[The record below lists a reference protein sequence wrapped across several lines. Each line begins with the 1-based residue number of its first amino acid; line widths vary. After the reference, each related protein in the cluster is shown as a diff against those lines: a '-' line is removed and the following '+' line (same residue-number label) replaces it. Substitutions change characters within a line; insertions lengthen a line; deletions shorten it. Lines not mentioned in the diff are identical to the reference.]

1 MEKRI
6 VILGGGESGCGAAI
20 LAKKLGFDVF
30 LSDYGTIADKYKR
43 MLDEQEIPWEE
54 GKHTKELILNAG
66 EVIKSPGIPTT
77 APMVRKLTDRGINV
91 ISEIEFAGRYDYAK
105 KVCITG
111 SNGKTTTTSLIYH
124 LLKEAGMT
132 YDNVVKTTVLL
143 ADIADFKAVNEVY
156 AEYFTGD
163 KPARACY
170 QAAALP
176 LGVKVEIEA
185 IAVK

>member
-1 MEKRI
+1 MFSSYS
-6 VILGGGESGCGAAI
+6 ILSICEELLYLHLRVRVCVRANLLWNDI
-20 LAKKLGFDVF
+20 
-30 LSDYGTIADKYKR
+30 KY
-43 MLDEQEIPWEE
+43 
-54 GKHTKELILNAG
+54 NA
-66 EVIKSPGIPTT
+66 T
-77 APMVRKLTDRGINV
+77 M
-91 ISEIEFAGRYDYAK
+91 K
-105 KVCITG
+105 KVIATVDAPKAVGPYSQAIEVNGTLYISGQIPVNPADGQIQDEITAAAHQ
-111 SNGKTTTTSLIYH
+111 SLKNIGAI
-124 LLKEAGMT
+124 LKEAGMT

-185 IAVK
+185 IAVR

>member
-1 MEKRI
+1 MKK
-6 VILGGGESGCGAAI
+6 VISTPNAPAAI
-20 LAKKLGFDVF
+20 GPYSQAIEVGNMVF
-30 LSDYGTIADKYKR
+30 LSGQIPVNPATGDVVEGGIK
-43 MLDEQEIPWEE
+43 EQTTQVFE
-54 GKHTKELILNAG
+54 N
-66 EVIKSPGIPTT
+66 IK
-77 APMVRKLTDRGINV
+77 AVL
-91 ISEIEFAGRYDYAK
+91 A
-105 KVCITG
+105 
-111 SNGKTTTTSLIYH
+111 
-124 LLKEAGMT
+124 EAGLT
-132 YDNVVKTTVLL
+132 LDNVVKTTVLL

>member
-1 MEKRI
+1 VGPYSQAIEVNGTLYISGQIPVNPADGKVQEDI
-6 VILGGGESGCGAAI
+6 VAAAHQSLKNIGAI
-20 LAKKLGFDVF
+20 
-30 LSDYGTIADKYKR
+30 
-43 MLDEQEIPWEE
+43 
-54 GKHTKELILNAG
+54 
-66 EVIKSPGIPTT
+66 
-77 APMVRKLTDRGINV
+77 
-91 ISEIEFAGRYDYAK
+91 
-105 KVCITG
+105 
-111 SNGKTTTTSLIYH
+111 
-124 LLKEAGMT
+124 LKEAGMT

>member
-1 MEKRI
+1 MRIKNVHPLLLLSGNDYICMIVRARARVMNDNKR
-6 VILGGGESGCGAAI
+6 
-20 LAKKLGFDVF
+20 
-30 LSDYGTIADKYKR
+30 
-43 MLDEQEIPWEE
+43 
-54 GKHTKELILNAG
+54 LNT
-66 EVIKSPGIPTT
+66 SN
-77 APMVRKLTDRGINV
+77 M
-91 ISEIEFAGRYDYAK
+91 K
-105 KVCITG
+105 KVIATPDAPKAVG
-111 SNGKTTTTSLIYH
+111 PYSQAIEVNGTLYISGQIPVNPVDGKIQEDIVAAAHQSLKNIGAI
-124 LLKEAGMT
+124 LKEAGMT

-143 ADIADFKAVNEVY
+143 ADISDFKAVNEVY

>member
-1 MEKRI
+1 MSCLFYVTVPHVRSAGLQVAEHRDLTFRIGNVRYCFYICMLTINEKQIKNIRI
-6 VILGGGESGCGAAI
+6 MKKVIATENAPKAVGPYSQAIEVNGTLYISGQIPVNPADGKVQEDIVAAAHQSLKNIGAI
-20 LAKKLGFDVF
+20 L
-30 LSDYGTIADKYKR
+30 
-43 MLDEQEIPWEE
+43 
-54 GKHTKELILNAG
+54 N
-66 EVIKSPGIPTT
+66 
-77 APMVRKLTDRGINV
+77 
-91 ISEIEFAGRYDYAK
+91 
-105 KVCITG
+105 
-111 SNGKTTTTSLIYH
+111 
-124 LLKEAGMT
+124 EAGMT

-185 IAVK
+185 VAVR

>member
-1 MEKRI
+1 MFVSRPCLLNVGNLLYLHVCARARKSENKQIMNIMKR
-6 VILGGGESGCGAAI
+6 VIATPDAPKAVGPYSQAIEVNGTLYISGQIPVNPA
-20 LAKKLGFDVF
+20 D
-30 LSDYGTIADKYKR
+30 GTI
-43 MLDEQEIPWEE
+43 QEDI
-54 GKHTKELILNAG
+54 
-66 EVIKSPGIPTT
+66 T
-77 APMVRKLTDRGINV
+77 A
-91 ISEIEFAGRYDYAK
+91 AAHQ
-105 KVCITG
+105 
-111 SNGKTTTTSLIYH
+111 SLKNIGAI
-124 LLKEAGMT
+124 LKEAGMT

>member
-1 MEKRI
+1 MLKKI
-6 VILGGGESGCGAAI
+6 STDKAPAAI
-20 LAKKLGFDVF
+20 GPYSQAVVAGDF
-30 LSDYGTIADKYKR
+30 LYASGQIPINPETGNVEAVGIT
-43 MLDEQEIPWEE
+43 EQAEQSMKNVGEIL
-54 GKHTKELILNAG
+54 KAAG
-66 EVIKSPGIPTT
+66 VS
-77 APMVRKLTDRGINV
+77 
-91 ISEIEFAGRYDYAK
+91 
-105 KVCITG
+105 
-111 SNGKTTTTSLIYH
+111 
-124 LLKEAGMT
+124 

-176 LGVKVEIEA
+176 LGVKVEIDA